1 MTDVMLNDVAT
12 WLNARPLFTSYSQS
26 ELPDVIE
33 RALRDELAVPAGDD
47 DRVKRAVDTALVYVD
62 NACNGSTVPCNVYV
76 DCVVTCA
83 ADLYNSR
90 SARLGVMDVGTDGIE
105 PYRIPTDPLR
115 GVWPKLNAAGVLTGG
130 NVIA

>member
-1 MTDVMLNDVAT
+1 MMDVMLNDVAT

-62 NACNGSTVPCNVYV
+62 NACNGSAVPCNVYV
-76 DCVVTCA
+76 DCVVACA

-90 SARLGVMDVGTDGIE
+90 NARFGVLNAGTDGLDAV
-105 PYRIPTDPLR
+105 RISNDPLYS
-115 GVWPKLNAAGVLTGG
+115 VWPKLRAAGVLTGRQ
-130 NVIA
+130 VIA